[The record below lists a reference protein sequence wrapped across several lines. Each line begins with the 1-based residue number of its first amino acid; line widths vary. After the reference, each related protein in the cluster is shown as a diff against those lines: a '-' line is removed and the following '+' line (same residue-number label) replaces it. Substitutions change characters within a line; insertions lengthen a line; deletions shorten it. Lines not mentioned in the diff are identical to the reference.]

1 MALVRW
7 EPVRRSEF
15 DRLFGAFF
23 DVSAG
28 NGGASRRFVPATD
41 LVEDGDHY
49 VLTADLPGVAQDDV
63 KVELNDNVLTIAGE
77 RRSEHGD
84 SKDGYRR
91 IERSSGGFTRSL
103 TLPEGIDA
111 ESISASYD
119 NGVLRVE
126 IPKPT
131 QRAPHRVEITSAAAP
146 ATIDAPADN
155 A

>member
-1 MALVRW
+1 MSLVRW
-7 EPVRRSEF
+7 EPIRRSEL
-15 DRLFGAFF
+15 DRLWGTFF

-49 VLTADLPGVAQDDV
+49 VLTADVPGVAQDDI
-63 KVELNDNVLTIAGE
+63 KIELADNVLTIAGE
-77 RRSEHGD
+77 RRSEQTED
-84 SKDGYRR
+84 KDGYRR
-91 IERSSGGFTRSL
+91 IERSSGSFTRSL
-103 TLPEGIDA
+103 TLPEGVDP

-126 IPKPT
+126 IPKPSA
-131 QRAPHRVEITSAAAP
+131 RAPHRVEITSG
-146 ATIDAPADN
+146 ADK